1 MDGLSGDDL
10 NWKPLESANSL
21 CVLAVHVMGNAAD
34 NILDMLCKQD
44 VSRNRDE
51 EFRSVGTSPEA
62 VHRRWH
68 ELQAQIST
76 CLDGLPTGSLERQ
89 YEHPRRGRLTGR
101 ETLVVVAR
109 HAAKHMGQ
117 AELTLD
123 LLLAAKG
130 RPPVARDAFGTPIRK

>member
-1 MDGLSGDDL
+1 MTSTGNLF
-10 NWKPLESANSL
+10 ESANSL
-21 CVLAVHVMGNAAD
+21 CVLAVHVMGNAATTYSTCYVNKTCHGTGMKNSD
-34 NILDMLCKQD
+34 LWVRAGSGASTMARASGTDIN
-44 VSRNRDE
+44 VSR
-51 EFRSVGTSPEA
+51 RSA
-62 VHRRWH
+62 
-68 ELQAQIST
+68 
-76 CLDGLPTGSLERQ
+76 DGSLERQ